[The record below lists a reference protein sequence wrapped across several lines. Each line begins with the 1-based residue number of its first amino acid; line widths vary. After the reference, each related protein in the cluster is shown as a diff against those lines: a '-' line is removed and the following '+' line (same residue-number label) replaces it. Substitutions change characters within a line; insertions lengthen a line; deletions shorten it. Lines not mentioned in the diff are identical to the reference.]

1 MFFWILTVGLF
12 CMQSA
17 AGAWLHLAY
26 PVLPLKWMAFIIP
39 LALSVFVRFGMVY
52 TRAHYGTWE
61 SILYYL
67 SNAWVGLAFIIF
79 CISIVFFALH
89 LLMLA
94 FKINLLRVW
103 GPASVALMILLCA
116 AAIWNGQKTP
126 AIKYVDVHI
135 DGAPSLTAAVLSD
148 THLGLGV
155 SLKRFEKALAVLQQE
170 NPDMLLVLGD
180 VFEYGPGRAQYAQAL
195 ANFKTPLGKYGVLG
209 NHEYYT
215 GYENSLSF
223 YRQSG
228 ITLLQ
233 NELAHPA
240 ENLTIAGVKDV
251 RTARVQEQ
259 DVTRLLESVPAGNAV
274 FYLSHQ
280 PVWVQAAADAGAG
293 LMLSGHTHN
302 GQIFPFN
309 FLVKWQYPY
318 VYGLYPVDHMN
329 LYVTSGWFYWGMP
342 LRLFAPAEMAV
353 IRVNQ

>member
-1 MFFWILTVGLF
+1 
-12 CMQSA
+12 MQSV
-17 AGAWLHLAY
+17 AGAWLHLIY
-26 PVLPLKWMAFIIP
+26 PALPFKWTALFIP
-39 LALSVFVRFGMVY
+39 LVLSVFVRFGMTY
-52 TRAHYGTWE
+52 TRTHFGTWE
-61 SILYYL
+61 SVLYYTA
-67 SNAWVGLAFIIF
+67 NAWVGLVFIIF
-79 CISIVFFALH
+79 CLSLLFLALH
-89 LLMLA
+89 LLLLV
-94 FKINLLRVW
+94 FKINWLRVL
-103 GPASVALMILLCA
+103 GPLSLAVMGLLCA
-116 AAIWNGQKTP
+116 TAVWNGLKTP
-126 AIKYVDVHI
+126 AVKYVDVHI

-155 SLKRFEKALAVLQQE
+155 SLSRFEKALAVLQKE
-170 NPDMLLVLGD
+170 KPDMLLVLGD
-180 VFEYGPGRAQYAQAL
+180 VFEYGPGRNQYAQAL
-195 ANFKTPLGKYGVLG
+195 ARFQAPMGKYGVLG

-215 GYENSLSF
+215 GYDQSLDF

-240 ENLTIAGVKDV
+240 EHLTIAGVKDV
-251 RTARVQEQ
+251 RTARVQEK

-280 PVWVQAAADAGAG
+280 PLFVQTAADAGVG

-309 FLVKWQYPY
+309 WLVKQQYPY
-318 VYGLYPVDHMN
+318 IYGLYTVDHLN

-353 IRVNQ
+353 IRVNP